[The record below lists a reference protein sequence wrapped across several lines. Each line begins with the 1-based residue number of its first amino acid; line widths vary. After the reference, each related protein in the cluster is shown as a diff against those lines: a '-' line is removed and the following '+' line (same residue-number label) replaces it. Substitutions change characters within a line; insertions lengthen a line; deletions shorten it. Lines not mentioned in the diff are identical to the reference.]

1 MAVAIF
7 GLVSIA
13 TILFSYLASRRVELR
28 LRERLA
34 GVAAAEAGVR
44 RLLDELPEAV
54 MLLDA
59 EGHVLSANASATELC
74 AVEPQALIKSF
85 FLDLVDPADRDELPR
100 RLEAG
105 DGRRDRRTGTGATCR
120 RRRPGTRRGDVPPRP
135 EP

>member
-1 MAVAIF
+1 MDSYVAVIIF

-13 TILFSYLASRRVELR
+13 TILLTYVASRRMELR

-59 EGHVLSANASATELC
+59 EGRVLSANASATELC
-74 AVEPQALIKSF
+74 GVEPTAL
-85 FLDLVDPADRDELPR
+85 DPVVLPR
-100 RLEAG
+100 PV
-105 DGRRDRRTGTGATCR
+105 R
-120 RRRPGTRRGDVPPRP
+120 RRRP
-135 EP
+135 